1 MFQKLVLEYFKSKTQ
16 WVANTQPNSNWH
28 ICLIQKHYLNWEW
41 WHMSLITTHF
51 RKIPEDPFEFKA
63 ILVYITS
70 SRTMDYVKRSC
81 LKTKFK
87 KVSSGGHEHLCLGEV
102 EVVGAQ
108 TWVMWGW
115 IYSVSQMPMDW
126 KFAYWSICLPHAHFT
141 TLNMEPSKKAIK
153 CSLCHSTRALPE
165 NKKKIYM
172 HIEQNWRAELE
183 VLMCRGH
190 QTILKW
196 FF

>member
-1 MFQKLVLEYFKSKTQ
+1 MFQKLVLEYFKSKMQ

-51 RKIPEDPFEFKA
+51 RKISEDPFEFKA

-126 KFAYWSICLPHAHFT
+126 KFANWSICLPHAISPPWTWNLLRRLLSAHYATLHEHFQ
-141 TLNMEPSKKAIK
+141 KIK
-153 CSLCHSTRALPE
+153 RKST
-165 NKKKIYM
+165 
-172 HIEQNWRAELE
+172 
-183 VLMCRGH
+183 C
-190 QTILKW
+190 T
-196 FF
+196 